1 MNYYLVDYENVN
13 KAGLNG
19 VSKLSENDVVC
30 IFYTDNADSISFGL
44 HKRLNESQATIIYKK
59 VESSIKNALDF
70 QLSTHLGYIIH
81 ENADNPYNYFI
92 VSNDKGYDVLI
103 HFWKN
108 KANIQFASNVVKTN
122 EQTSEPEKPVIES
135 SENSKPIAKPQSLSG
150 LAQAVKELTGDSK
163 NAEKIAK
170 MIEKYKTK
178 LGIHNALVKAFPSKN
193 NQTASKIYSQIKPL
207 IADKKGSD

>member
-19 VSKLSENDVVC
+19 VSKLSEDDVVY
-30 IFYTDNADSISFGL
+30 IFYTDNADSLSFGL
-44 HKRLNESQATIIYKK
+44 HKRLNESHATIIYKK

-81 ENADNPYNYFI
+81 ENADDPYNYFI

-108 KANIQFASNVVKTN
+108 KANIQIASD
-122 EQTSEPEKPVIES
+122 
-135 SENSKPIAKPQSLSG
+135 IAK
-150 LAQAVKELTGDSK
+150 
-163 NAEKIAK
+163 AEKDLKERQEDISRMKRNLKK
-170 MIEKYKTK
+170 MQRKEHKT
-178 LGIHNALVKAFPSKN
+178 
-193 NQTASKIYSQIKPL
+193 
-207 IADKKGSD
+207 

>member
-108 KANIQFASNVVKTN
+108 KANIQFASNVVKAN
-122 EQTSEPEKPVIES
+122 EQTCKPDDTVIES
-135 SENSKPIAKPQSLSG
+135 PEDNKPIAKPQSLSG

-207 IADKKGSD
+207 IANKKGSD